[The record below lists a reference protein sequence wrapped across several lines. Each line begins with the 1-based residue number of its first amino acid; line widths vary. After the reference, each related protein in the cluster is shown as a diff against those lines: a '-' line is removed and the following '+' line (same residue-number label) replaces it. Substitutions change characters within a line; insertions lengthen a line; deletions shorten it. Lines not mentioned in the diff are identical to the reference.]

1 MNEIDTEAVYKQL
14 KKQNGERV
22 ARVIRENVLLD
33 IPNIVHILEFAGNN
47 PDEAR
52 ELVPVIREIYKRQQ
66 ETSVHS
72 DKNPLELLSEAGY
85 DAFVVTNEQE
95 KNSIKKYYRPDEEL
109 CTFRDPYRHRD
120 YYIIHAVK
128 RDADKI
134 KPSQSPQREDEYGT
148 SVISI
153 QIAKSG
159 GFISIKNRYNHTVPD
174 PDNTFN
180 SNPDNIIPGLS
191 ESLKTFFHVEYNA
204 INATMPH
211 HFTMVH
217 NQLVRYDYEINN
229 IYFGHNYYFSGSNI
243 TKLNNTNQILFFRG
257 FILTLASGNSHI
269 DSIGGDQMSF
279 CKELNE
285 IIRGKKITVGVA
297 PDKTRQIFLDGER
310 FLDIKDGEI
319 TFINAP
325 NIDTIYFNSGSN
337 LHGDIDFS
345 GVRRL
350 WLQDARLAN
359 VTSMK
364 LNPHAEDIELSNDI
378 ELSGDL
384 DFSGVD
390 KLILETSHL
399 DKVTSVKFNP
409 NAHTIIIRDGH
420 KLKLHGNIDFSNVQ
434 LLALRNVDLSH
445 VSSIKLNSNAWRIDL
460 CDVLKASGG
469 LDFSS
474 VQDLTLQNIDQSEI
488 KSIKFNPHAE
498 KIHLGPGLKLSGDL
512 DFSDVYILV
521 LKGVDLTEVTSMQ
534 FNQDT
539 RETICIENCTLAGN
553 WDFSNL
559 RAHYISLKGSDLS
572 AVTHMEMGD
581 NYINF
586 DGGAIM
592 TGVWDFTNREALDL
606 CGADFTRGIRMKL
619 DPDREVLSL
628 KGTKFAGV
636 VDLAAIGLGNIIN
649 LHMEMAD
656 LTRVT
661 EFKCNI
667 HANLVWMEGAQLG
680 GDLDFSTVD
689 FVRLNDADF
698 THVKSIKLSPK
709 LYKRIKD
716 VTVQTSHHPVLFKN
730 LEKYGVKIIKNNIFT
745 RAREKILAK
754 IANNMQSEPKPSV
767 QER

>member
-1 MNEIDTEAVYKQL
+1 MNEIDTETVYKQL

-47 PDEAR
+47 PDEVR

-72 DKNPLELLSEAGY
+72 DKNPLDLLSEAGY
-85 DAFVVTNEQE
+85 DAFVVTNAQE
-95 KNSIKKYYRPDEEL
+95 KNSIKKYYRSGEEL
-109 CTFRDPYRHRD
+109 CTFGDPNRHKNF
-120 YYIIHAVK
+120 YMIHAVK
-128 RDADKI
+128 RGADKI
-134 KPSQSPQREDEYGT
+134 KPSKTPQREDEYGT

-153 QIAKSG
+153 QIAKNG
-159 GFISIKNRYNHTVPD
+159 GFISIKNRYNHTVSD
-174 PDNTFN
+174 PDNTYN

-191 ESLKTFFHVEYNA
+191 DSLKTFFHVEYNA
-204 INATMPH
+204 TNATIPRY
-211 HFTMVH
+211 FTMVH
-217 NQLVRYDYEINN
+217 DQLVRYDYEINN
-229 IYFGHNYYFSGSNI
+229 IYFGPNYYFSGSNI

-257 FILTLASGNSHI
+257 FVLTLASGNSHI
-269 DSIGGDQMSF
+269 ESIGGEQMQF

-285 IIRGKKITVGVA
+285 MLRGKKITIGLT

-325 NIDTIYFNSGSN
+325 NIDTIFFNGGAN

-350 WLQDARLAN
+350 WLQDACLTN
-359 VTSMK
+359 VTNIK
-364 LNPHAEDIELSNDI
+364 LNPNAEDIELPNDI

-390 KLILETSHL
+390 KLVLETPHL

-409 NAHTIIIRDGH
+409 NAHTIVIRDGH
-420 KLKLHGNIDFSNVQ
+420 ELKLLGDIDFSKVQVLALHGIDLSRVDSIKLNPDALAIDLQNGLKLSGDLDFSNVQ
-434 LLALRNVDLSH
+434 
-445 VSSIKLNSNAWRIDL
+445 
-460 CDVLKASGG
+460 
-469 LDFSS
+469 
-474 VQDLTLQNIDQSEI
+474 DLTIQNIDQREI
-488 KSIKFNPHAE
+488 TSIKFNPHAE

-512 DFSDVYILV
+512 DFSDVHALS
-521 LKGVDLTEVTSMQ
+521 LDGVDLTEVTSIQ

-539 RETICIENCTLAGN
+539 PEAIGIENCTLAGN
-553 WDFSNL
+553 WDFPSM

-581 NYINF
+581 NYMNL
-586 DGGAIM
+586 DGAIM
-592 TGVWDFTNREALDL
+592 TGVWDFTNRKTLDL
-606 CGADFTRGIRMKL
+606 SGADFTRGIRLKL
-619 DPDREVLSL
+619 DDEREQLLLRS
-628 KGTKFAGV
+628 TKFAGIVDV
-636 VDLAAIGLGNIIN
+636 VAMGLGNLTHLYI
-649 LHMEMAD
+649 ERSD

-667 HANLVWMEGAQLG
+667 QYVRLDGARLG
-680 GDLDFSTVD
+680 GNLDFSMVD
-689 FVRLNDADF
+689 FVRLNNADF
-698 THVKSIKLSPK
+698 THAKSIKLSPK

-716 VTVQTSHHPVLFKN
+716 VIVEINGHQVALKN
-730 LEKYGVKIIKNNIFT
+730 LEKHGVKIIKTNIFT
-745 RAREKILAK
+745 RAREKILGKNAP
-754 IANNMQSEPKPSV
+754 NTQPKPKAST